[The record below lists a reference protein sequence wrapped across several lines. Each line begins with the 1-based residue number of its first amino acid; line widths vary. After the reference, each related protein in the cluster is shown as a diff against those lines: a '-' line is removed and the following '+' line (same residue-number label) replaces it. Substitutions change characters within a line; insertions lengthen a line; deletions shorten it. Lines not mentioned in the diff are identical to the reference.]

1 VPSKQNILPVAGIL
15 SGALVWGL
23 IWYPY
28 RALQDSGVTG
38 PLATLIT
45 YTLAVLCG
53 AFMLPRVWRELYP
66 HNKVRQSVTSQRL
79 DGIDTGIRRG
89 GWAAGLVLSA
99 GWANLGYVL
108 AMLHGEVMRVLLLF
122 YLAPLWTIIFS
133 YWLLGERLNRYGYLV
148 MALSLSGAA
157 IMLWRPQHGLPL
169 PQNISEWIGLS
180 AGMSFALSNVVSRRA
195 EYLSVE
201 TKSFSVLLGT
211 VLLTVPVLCWQGG
224 VAAQLLRMD
233 AQTWLLLG
241 LLGIALCATG
251 FAVQY
256 GVTHL
261 LSNRA
266 MLLFLFELVVA
277 AVSSYFLANEAM
289 QIRDWLGAVLI
300 VSATLLSWKLD
311 VNQKHGDA
319 AHVTSIRKKSQ

>member
-1 VPSKQNILPVAGIL
+1 MSSKQNVLPVAGIL

-28 RALQDSGVTG
+28 RALQETGVTG
-38 PLATLIT
+38 PLATLIS
-45 YTLAVLCG
+45 YSLAMLCG
-53 AFMLPRVWRELYP
+53 AFMLPRVWRELP
-66 HNKVRQSVTSQRL
+66 RA
-79 DGIDTGIRRG
+79 
-89 GWAAGLVLSA
+89 GWWTVALVLSA
-99 GWANLGYVL
+99 GWSNLGYVL

-148 MALSLSGAA
+148 MALSCSGAA
-157 IMLWRPQHGLPL
+157 IMLWEPQRGLPL

-195 EYLSVE
+195 AHLNVE
-201 TKSFSVLLGT
+201 AKSYSVLLGT
-211 VLLTVPVLCWQGG
+211 ALLTAPLLWWQGG
-224 VAAQLLRMD
+224 MPAQLLEMD
-233 AQTWLLLG
+233 AQTWLILG
-241 LLGIALCATG
+241 LLGIVLCAIS

-277 AVSSYFLANEAM
+277 AISSYFLANEAM
-289 QIRDWLGAVLI
+289 QLRDWLGALLI
-300 VSATLLSWKLD
+300 VSASLLSGKLYA
-311 VNQKHGDA
+311 VSK
-319 AHVTSIRKKSQ
+319 T

>member
-1 VPSKQNILPVAGIL
+1 VSSKQNILPVAGIL

-38 PLATLIT
+38 PLATLIS
-45 YTLAVLCG
+45 YALAVLCG
-53 AFMLPRVWRELYP
+53 AFMLPRVWRELHP
-66 HNKVRQSVTSQRL
+66 Q
-79 DGIDTGIRRG
+79 GIRRG

>member
-1 VPSKQNILPVAGIL
+1 VSSKQNVLPVSGIL

-28 RALQDSGVTG
+28 RVLQDAGVTG

-45 YTLAVLCG
+45 YLLAMLCG
-53 AFMLPRVWRELYP
+53 AFMLPRVWRELRL
-66 HNKVRQSVTSQRL
+66 HNILRVREPLRGKVRA
-79 DGIDTGIRRG
+79 DW
-89 GWAAGLVLSA
+89 WAAGLVLSA
-99 GWANLGYVL
+99 GWSNLGYVL

-122 YLAPLWTIIFS
+122 YLAPLWTILFS

-148 MALSLSGAA
+148 MALSCSGAA
-157 IMLWRPQHGLPL
+157 IMLWEPQRGLPL

-195 EYLSVE
+195 AYLSVE
-201 TKSFSVLLGT
+201 AKSYSVLFGT
-211 VLLTVPVLCWQGG
+211 ALLTAPLLWWQGG
-224 VAAQLLRMD
+224 MPAQMLAMD
-233 AQTWLLLG
+233 AQTWLILG
-241 LLGIALCATG
+241 LLGIALCATS

-277 AVSSYFLANEAM
+277 AISSYFLANEVM
-289 QIRDWLGAVLI
+289 QLRDWLGALLI
-300 VSATLLSWKLD
+300 VSASLLSWKLYA
-311 VNQKHGDA
+311 VSK
-319 AHVTSIRKKSQ
+319 V

>member
-1 VPSKQNILPVAGIL
+1 MSSKKNVFSVAGIL

-28 RALQDSGVTG
+28 RALQEAGVNG

-45 YTLAVLCG
+45 YLLALLCS
-53 AFMLPRVWRELYP
+53 AFMLPRVWRELP
-66 HNKVRQSVTSQRL
+66 KA
-79 DGIDTGIRRG
+79 GW
-89 GWAAGLVLSA
+89 WAAGLVLSA

-122 YLAPLWTIIFS
+122 YLAPLWTIMFS

-148 MALSLSGAA
+148 MALSCSGAA
-157 IMLWRPQHGLPL
+157 IMLWEPQRGLPL

-180 AGMSFALSNVVSRRA
+180 AGMSFALSNMVSRRA
-195 EYLSVE
+195 AHLNVE
-201 TKSFSVLLGT
+201 AKSYSVLLGT
-211 VLLTVPVLCWQGG
+211 ALLTAPLLWSQGG
-224 VAAQLLRMD
+224 IPAQLLGMD
-233 AQTWLLLG
+233 AQSWLILG
-241 LLGIALCATG
+241 LLGIALCATS

-266 MLLFLFELVVA
+266 ILLFLFELVIA
-277 AVSSYFLANEAM
+277 AISSYFLANESM
-289 QIRDWLGAVLI
+289 QIRDWIGALLI
-300 VSATLLSWKLD
+300 VSASLLSGKL
-311 VNQKHGDA
+311 HLA
-319 AHVTSIRKKSQ
+319 